1 MRTQKITIG
10 SFTRWAW
17 CLIVLCGIA
26 AALPTSASA
35 QMMAAGKASPQAEV
49 SIDYSY
55 VRANSAGGGNSFN
68 LQGGS
73 ASFTFYFHKY
83 LGLVADVGGYDFG
96 GQPAGLSAQMY
107 TFMFGPRVTLR
118 KSFHFSPY
126 AQTLFGG
133 GRLNA
138 STSSVQAGENAFV
151 MSLGGGID
159 IGLTHH
165 IAIRAVQGEYLMTRF
180 ANIAGISVT
189 QNNFRISAGVVFRF
203 GSH

>member
-1 MRTQKITIG
+1 MRTQKIGKG
-10 SFTRWAW
+10 SYTRWVS
-17 CLIVLCGIA
+17 CLIILCSIA
-26 AALPTSASA
+26 AALPATARG
-35 QMMAAGKASPQAEV
+35 QMMAAGKDSPQADISV
-49 SIDYSY
+49 DYSY
-55 VRANSAGGGNSFN
+55 VRANSAAGGNAFN

-73 ASFTFYFHKY
+73 ASFAFYFHKY

-107 TFMFGPRVTLR
+107 TYMFGPRLTLR
-118 KSFHFSPY
+118 KSFRFSPY
-126 AQTLFGG
+126 AQALFGG

-138 STSSVQAGENAFV
+138 STSTVQAGENAFV

-159 IGLTHH
+159 VGVSHH

-180 ANIAGISVT
+180 ANIAGIGVT
-189 QNNFRISAGVVFRF
+189 QNNFRISAGVVLRF